1 MEILNTLKKRL
12 IVAGLLL
19 LPSVFIFAQ
28 ELIVPTHVKAS
39 TFEQWKVEVSNW
51 GRWGNEDQLGT
62 LNLIT
67 AEKKIQ
73 AASLVK
79 EGKSI
84 SLAMNLSKE
93 EGINNENPLIH
104 TLGTLGQ
111 WAGDTYTINYHGYAH
126 SHIDALCHIALNG
139 ELYNGYSAESRK
151 STGAEKLGIQ
161 HMSEGIF
168 SRGILV
174 DIPWLKDIPYL
185 EPGTPILDKDL
196 EAWELKTGIKI
207 SSGDILLIRTGR
219 IECEKQN
226 GPWNYSQ
233 KASGLHASTVSWLKE
248 RDIAVLGS
256 DGASDLFPSGV
267 EGQSHPV
274 HMLVL
279 LAMGTPILDNLNL
292 EELAKQ
298 ARLSNRWEFLFV
310 GAPLRVEGGTGSPLN
325 PIAVY

>member
-1 MEILNTLKKRL
+1 MRYTLIL
-12 IVAGLLL
+12 
-19 LPSVFIFAQ
+19 VFILLGNLVFGQ
-28 ELIVPTHVKAS
+28 NISTVKAS
-39 TFEQWKVEVSNW
+39 TFEQWIVEVSNW

-84 SLAMNLSKE
+84 SLANNLSKE
-93 EGINNENPLIH
+93 EGINNGNPLIH
-104 TLGTLGQ
+104 TVRASGK
-111 WAGDTYTINYHGYAH
+111 WAVDTYTIDYHGYAH
-126 SHIDALCHIALNG
+126 SHIDALCHIALDG
-139 ELYNGYSAESRK
+139 ELYNGYSADSRK
-151 STGAEKLGIQ
+151 STEAEKLGIQ
-161 HMSEGIF
+161 NMSDGIF

-185 EPGTPILDKDL
+185 DEGIPIFSKDL

-219 IECEKQN
+219 MENEKQN
-226 GPWNYSQ
+226 GTWKYSQ
-233 KASGLHASTVSWLKE
+233 KASGLHASTVSWLKD

-256 DGASDLFPSGV
+256 DGASDLLPSGV

-279 LAMGTPILDNLNL
+279 FSMGTPILDNLNL
-292 EELAKQ
+292 EELTKQ

-310 GAPLRVEGGTGSPLN
+310 GAPLRIEGGTGSPLN
-325 PIAVY
+325 PIAIF

>member
-1 MEILNTLKKRL
+1 METLNTFRKLL
-12 IVAGLLL
+12 IVSGLLL
-19 LPSVFIFAQ
+19 LPSVLIFAQ
-28 ELIVPTHVKAS
+28 EINVPVETKAS
-39 TFEQWKVEVSNW
+39 TFEQWKIEVSNW
-51 GRWGNEDQLGT
+51 GRWGKEDQLGT

-67 AEKKIQ
+67 AELKIQ

-93 EGINNENPLIH
+93 EGINNGNPIIH
-104 TLGTLGQ
+104 KLSTSGQ
-111 WAGDTYTINYHGYAH
+111 WAVDTYTINYHGYAH
-126 SHIDALCHIALNG
+126 SHIDALCHIALEG
-139 ELYNGYSAESRK
+139 ELYNGYSADSRK
-151 STGAEKLGIQ
+151 STGAGKLGIQ

-174 DIPWLKDIPYL
+174 DIPWLKGVPYL
-185 EPGTPILDKDL
+185 EPGTAILAKDL
-196 EAWELKTGIKI
+196 EAWELKTGIQI
-207 SSGDILLIRTGR
+207 SSGDVLLIRTGR
-219 IECEKQN
+219 MECEKQN
-226 GPWNYSQ
+226 GSWNYSQ
-233 KASGLHASTVSWLKE
+233 KASGLHVSTVRWLKE
-248 RDIAVLGS
+248 KDIAVLGS
-256 DGASDLFPSGV
+256 DGASDVLPSHV

-292 EELAKQ
+292 EELTEQ

-310 GAPLRVEGGTGSPLN
+310 GTPLRIEGGTGSPLN

>member
-12 IVAGLLL
+12 LVLGLLF
-19 LPSVFIFAQ
+19 LPSIFIFAQ
-28 ELIVPTHVKAS
+28 ESIVPAS
-39 TFEQWKVEVSNW
+39 TFEQWKSEVSNW
-51 GRWGNEDQLGT
+51 GRWGPEDQLGT

-84 SLAMNLSKE
+84 SLAMNLSKKK
-93 EGINNENPLIH
+93 GINNGNPLIH
-104 TLGTLGQ
+104 TLGTSEQ

-126 SHIDALCHIALNG
+126 SHIDALCHIALDG
-139 ELYNGYSAESRK
+139 ELYNGFSAESRK
-151 STGAEKLGIQ
+151 STGVEKLGIEN
-161 HMSEGIF
+161 MSEGIF

-174 DIPWLKDIPYL
+174 DIPWLKNVPYL
-185 EPGTPILDKDL
+185 EPGTPILAKDL
-196 EAWELKTGIKI
+196 EAWEHKTGIEI
-207 SSGDILLIRTGR
+207 ASGDVLLIRTGR
-219 IECEKQN
+219 LECEKQN

-292 EELAKQ
+292 EELTKH
-298 ARLSNRWEFLFV
+298 ARLSNRWEFLFI